1 MKKHLNDAQKKEYAY
16 YLTLVSSVL
25 NGTEPQLPYE
35 NCNLDHIR
43 QISNDTRMD
52 AIFDEAVLM
61 LSKKYSVSDKLLSY
75 VKNNLNHCLNVLMK
89 GKYIISL

>member
-52 AIFDEAVLM
+52 AIFEF
-61 LSKKYSVSDKLLSY
+61 
-75 VKNNLNHCLNVLMK
+75 
-89 GKYIISL
+89 

>member
-1 MKKHLNDAQKKEYAY
+1 MTLKKEYAY

-61 LSKKYSVSDKLLSY
+61 LSKNIRFQINCYR
-75 VKNNLNHCLNVLMK
+75 M
-89 GKYIISL
+89 

>member
-52 AIFDEAVLM
+52 AIFDEAVL
-61 LSKKYSVSDKLLSY
+61 KDYKRGEDY
-75 VKNNLNHCLNVLMK
+75 VLFLAELEEKV
-89 GKYIISL
+89 G